1 MTMITLHW
9 QKCIKNS
16 LWCQFNPKLLSNG
29 RFETRLGDH
38 SVDITGVYI
47 IWTGNDDR
55 TVLKVGRGIIKNKL
69 VAHLRD
75 PEVQAYQPTRL
86 YTTWASTVSLKNG
99 PENTQESVDKGIEKF
114 LGIAFRPKL
123 MECLPDVDPI
133 MVNLPW
139 MGKPVPPL

>member
-9 QKCIKNS
+9 QKCIKSS

-29 RFETRLGDH
+29 RFENRLGDR

-47 IWTGNDDR
+47 IWTGNGDR
-55 TVLKVGRGIIKNKL
+55 TVLKVGSGIIKNKL
-69 VAHLRD
+69 AAHLKD

-86 YTTWASTVSLKNG
+86 YTTWASTLFCKNG
-99 PENTQESVDKGIEKF
+99 PEDTQESVDKGIEKF

-123 MECLPDVDPI
+123 VECLPDVDPI

-139 MGKPVPPL
+139 MDKPVPPL